1 MRWLDIRRG
10 CDDACVSE
18 VVSVWRSGG
27 LVVYPTDTVYGLGAD
42 AENEAAVLRVYEVK
56 GRERDKPLT
65 IAVSDLDML
74 ERYARLSEVSRELV
88 RHFLP
93 GKVTFILPKTER
105 VPDSVNPR
113 AIGVRIPNLDLTLH
127 LIRSF
132 GRAVTATSANKSGSP
147 PKRDPKEVAEEIDV
161 DLLLDYGILP
171 PSRPSTVVD
180 LTGDRPVLVREG
192 DVPFRDIL
200 RVYERVKSSL

>member
-1 MRWLDIRRG
+1 MKWLDVRRG

-18 VVSVWRSGG
+18 VVSVWWSGG

-42 AENEAAVLRVYEVK
+42 AENEEAVLRVYEVK

-65 IAVSDLDML
+65 IAVSDFDML
-74 ERYARLSEVSRELV
+74 EGYAVLNKVSRELV

-93 GKVTFILPKTER
+93 GKVTFILPKTKR
-105 VPDSVNPR
+105 VPDSVNPK
-113 AIGVRIPNLDLTLH
+113 AIGVRIPNLDLTRD

-132 GRAVTATSANKSGSP
+132 GRAVTATSANRSGSP
-147 PKRDPKEVAEEIDV
+147 PKRDPREVAEEIEV
-161 DLLLDYGILP
+161 DLLLDYGVLP

-180 LTGDRPVLVREG
+180 LTGERPVLVREG
-192 DVPFRDIL
+192 DVPFEEIL
-200 RVYERVKSSL
+200 RVYERVR

>member
-18 VVSVWRSGG
+18 VVSVWGSGG

-42 AENEAAVLRVYEVK
+42 AENESAVLRVYEVK
-56 GRERDKPLT
+56 GRGRDKPLT

-74 ERYARLSEVSRELV
+74 ERYALLNEVSRELV
-88 RHFLP
+88 RRFLP
-93 GKVTFILPKTER
+93 GKVTFILPKTKR

-161 DLLLDYGILP
+161 DLLLDYGVLP
-171 PSRPSTVVD
+171 PSRPSTIVD

>member
-1 MRWLDIRRG
+1 M
-10 CDDACVSE
+10 
-18 VVSVWRSGG
+18 
-27 LVVYPTDTVYGLGAD
+27 VYPTDTVYGLGAD

-147 PKRDPKEVAEEIDV
+147 PKRDPREVAEEIDV

>member
-1 MRWLDIRRG
+1 MRWLDVRKG

-42 AENEAAVLRVYEVK
+42 AENEAAVLKVYEIK
-56 GRERDKPLT
+56 GREREKPLT
-65 IAVSDLDML
+65 IAVSDFEML
-74 ERYARLSEVSRELV
+74 EKYAVLNEVSRELV

-105 VPDSVNPR
+105 VLDSVNPR
-113 AIGVRIPNLDLTLH
+113 AIGVRIPDLDLTRH

-132 GRAVTATSANKSGSP
+132 GRAVTATSANRSGSP
-147 PKRDPKEVAEEIDV
+147 PKRDPREVAEEIEA
-161 DLLLDYGILP
+161 DLILDYGVLP
-171 PSRPSTVVD
+171 PSKPSTVVD
-180 LTGDRPVLVREG
+180 LTGERPVLVREG
-192 DVPFRDIL
+192 DVPFEEIL
-200 RVYERVKSSL
+200 KVYERRR

>member
-1 MRWLDIRRG
+1 MRWLDVRRG

-42 AENEAAVLRVYEVK
+42 AENEKAVLRVYEVK

-65 IAVSDLDML
+65 IAVSDFDML
-74 ERYARLSEVSRELV
+74 ERYAVLNEVSRELV

-105 VPDSVNPR
+105 VLDSVNPR
-113 AIGVRIPNLDLTLH
+113 AIGVRIPDLNLTRR

-132 GRAVTATSANKSGSP
+132 GRAVTATSANRSGSP
-147 PKRDPKEVAEEIDV
+147 PKRDPREVAEEIEV
-161 DLLLDYGILP
+161 DLLLDYGVLP

-180 LTGDRPVLVREG
+180 LTGERPVLVREG
-192 DVPFRDIL
+192 DVPFEEIL
-200 RVYERVKSSL
+200 RVYERVR

>member
-1 MRWLDIRRG
+1 VRWLDVRRG

-18 VVSVWRSGG
+18 VVGVWRSGG

-42 AENEAAVLRVYEVK
+42 AENEKAVLRVYEIK

-65 IAVSDLDML
+65 IAVSDFDML
-74 ERYARLSEVSRELV
+74 ERYAVLNEVSRELV

-93 GKVTFILPKTER
+93 GKVTFIVPKTER

-113 AIGVRIPNLDLTLH
+113 AIGVRIPDLDLTRR

-132 GRAVTATSANKSGSP
+132 GRAVTATSANRSGSP
-147 PKRDPKEVAEEIDV
+147 PKRDPREVAEEIEV
-161 DLLLDYGILP
+161 DLLLDYGVLP

-180 LTGDRPVLVREG
+180 LTGERPVLVREG
-192 DVPFRDIL
+192 DVPFEEIL
-200 RVYERVKSSL
+200 RVYERVR

>member
-1 MRWLDIRRG
+1 VKWLDVRRG

-18 VVSVWRSGG
+18 VVSVWWSGG

-42 AENEAAVLRVYEVK
+42 AENEEAVLRVYEVK

-65 IAVSDLDML
+65 IAVSDFDML
-74 ERYARLSEVSRELV
+74 EGYAVLNKVSRELV

-93 GKVTFILPKTER
+93 GKVTFILPKTKR
-105 VPDSVNPR
+105 VPDSVNPK
-113 AIGVRIPNLDLTLH
+113 AIGVRIPNLDLTRD

-132 GRAVTATSANKSGSP
+132 GRAVTATSANRSGSP
-147 PKRDPKEVAEEIDV
+147 PKRDPREVAEEIEV
-161 DLLLDYGILP
+161 DLLLDYGVLP

-180 LTGDRPVLVREG
+180 LTGERPVLVREG
-192 DVPFRDIL
+192 DVPFEEIL
-200 RVYERVKSSL
+200 RVYERVR